1 MGFEALKMS
10 FEALEINLEALET
23 CFGTLKTG
31 FEVGHSQQGLRR
43 VTVGRV

>member
-10 FEALEINLEALET
+10 FGALEINFEALET
-23 CFGTLKTG
+23 CFGTLETG
-31 FEVGHSQQGLRR
+31 FEVGHGQQGLKR